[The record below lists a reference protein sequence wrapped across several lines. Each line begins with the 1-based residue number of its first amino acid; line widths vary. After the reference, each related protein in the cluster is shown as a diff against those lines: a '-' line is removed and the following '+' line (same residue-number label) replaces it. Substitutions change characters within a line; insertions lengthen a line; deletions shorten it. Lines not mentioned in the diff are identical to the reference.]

1 MTFNDSEDIRKR
13 YFARAGTYY
22 NKIRKI
28 EYHEEVCMD
37 QEQMMKMMIEGNK
50 SDRSHVVL

>member
-1 MTFNDSEDIRKR
+1 MTFSDSEDIRKR

-28 EYHEEVCMD
+28 EYDLSE
-37 QEQMMKMMIEGNK
+37 
-50 SDRSHVVL
+50 S